1 MGISQTTRQA
11 YSEID
16 EFLSLLTDEKREQI
30 PVKLREFFKE
40 EKDKNYTKG
49 IKLDIPVKDQNFKEE
64 TLAIIAWLNLEY
76 WCQDEEEKERLK
88 KIDDNNEKVY
98 KEMLQVE
105 FKPDDVF
112 KKKNVVIENE
122 NNEQIAPVSM
132 VEYKESVFK
141 RVLNKIKQIF
151 NIK

>member
-49 IKLDIPVKDQNFKEE
+49 IKLDIPVKEQNFKEE

-76 WCQDEEEKERLK
+76 WCQDEEEKERLR
-88 KIDDNNEKVY
+88 KIYDNNEKIY

-105 FKPDDVF
+105 FKADDVF

-122 NNEQIAPVSM
+122 NNEQVAPVSM

-141 RVLNKIKQIF
+141 KILNRIKQIF

>member
-40 EKDKNYTKG
+40 EKDTNYTKG
-49 IKLDIPVKDQNFKEE
+49 IKLDIPVKEQNFKEE
-64 TLAIIAWLNLEY
+64 TLAIIALLNLEY
-76 WCQDEEEKERLK
+76 WCQDEEEKERLR
-88 KIDDNNEKVY
+88 KIYDNNEKVY

-141 RVLNKIKQIF
+141 KIINKIKQVF

>member
-64 TLAIIAWLNLEY
+64 TLAIIALLNLEY
-76 WCQDEEEKERLK
+76 WCQDEEEKEKLR
-88 KIDDNNEKVY
+88 KIYDNNEKIY

-122 NNEQIAPVSM
+122 NNEQVAPVSM

>member
-64 TLAIIAWLNLEY
+64 TLAIIALLNLEY
-76 WCQDEEEKERLK
+76 WCQDEEEKEKLR
-88 KIDDNNEKVY
+88 KIYDNNEKIY

-122 NNEQIAPVSM
+122 NNEQVAPVSM

-141 RVLNKIKQIF
+141 KIINKIKQVF

>member
-49 IKLDIPVKDQNFKEE
+49 IKLDIPVKEQNFKEE

-76 WCQDEEEKERLK
+76 WCQDEEEKERLR
-88 KIDDNNEKVY
+88 KIYDNNEKIY

-122 NNEQIAPVSM
+122 NNEQVAPVSM

-141 RVLNKIKQIF
+141 KILNRIKQIF

>member
-64 TLAIIAWLNLEY
+64 TLAIIALLNLEY
-76 WCQDEEEKERLK
+76 WCQDEEEKEKLR
-88 KIDDNNEKVY
+88 KIYDNNEKIY

-122 NNEQIAPVSM
+122 NNEQVAHVSM
-132 VEYKESVFK
+132 VEYRESVFK

>member
-64 TLAIIAWLNLEY
+64 TLAIIALLNLEY
-76 WCQDEEEKERLK
+76 WCQDEEEKEKLR
-88 KIDDNNEKVY
+88 KIYDNNEKIY

-122 NNEQIAPVSM
+122 NNEQVAHVSM

-141 RVLNKIKQIF
+141 RVLNRIKQIF

>member
-64 TLAIIAWLNLEY
+64 TLAIIALLNLEY
-76 WCQDEEEKERLK
+76 WCQDEEEKEKLR
-88 KIDDNNEKVY
+88 KIYDNNEKIY

-112 KKKNVVIENE
+112 KKNNVVIENE
-122 NNEQIAPVSM
+122 NNKQVAPISM

>member
-64 TLAIIAWLNLEY
+64 TLAIIALLNLEY
-76 WCQDEEEKERLK
+76 WCQDEEEKEKLR
-88 KIDDNNEKVY
+88 KIYDNNEKIY

-112 KKKNVVIENE
+112 KKKNVMIENE
-122 NNEQIAPVSM
+122 NNEQVAPISM

>member
-49 IKLDIPVKDQNFKEE
+49 IKLDIPVKEQNFKEE
-64 TLAIIAWLNLEY
+64 TLAIIALLNLEY
-76 WCQDEEEKERLK
+76 WCQDEEEKEKLR
-88 KIDDNNEKVY
+88 KIYDNNEKIY

-122 NNEQIAPVSM
+122 NNEQVAPVSM